1 MQAPPRLY
9 VKTDTG
15 EVKAYHSDMVDGPKL
30 WSPDVTLVPRADCAF
45 RRLKLAEASVQ
56 GYAALRLQALSEAR
70 DGHDHVYIRPGQSGR
85 WANVWTFSAPSSLRG
100 QAIPETELQQAGED
114 GLRLAETLSGIEGQ
128 FWQTGELLAS
138 RWWPSHPKPHQWT
151 SFLQG
156 LDQAALGGAPPS
168 LTSQVPAISP
178 VPLSRKLPLVTAET
192 FRTGSLSPKALLK
205 PSRIFLAVTMIS
217 LLFSA
222 YLGAQFVHANMN
234 LSAKRTEIDALSA
247 RTQTIMADRR
257 AALENLSTTQQF
269 DALGSRTLL
278 LEAWDQLATALS
290 GEPVTFRS
298 FNYNNYEIEIKVDG
312 TFESAA
318 ADIVA
323 KIEDLPAFSEV
334 TYTLDRET
342 QSTLKARLSDV
353 APKGGRAGTGA

>member
-9 VKTDTG
+9 VKTDAG

-128 FWQTGELLAS
+128 FWQAGELLAS
-138 RWWPSHPKPHQWT
+138 RWWPSHPKSHQWT

-247 RTQTIMADRR
+247 R
-257 AALENLSTTQQF
+257 